1 MAEVWQNPYAPGTA
15 AIPPVL
21 TGRDD
26 WLGRFDDYFRGLVGG
41 YPIEHVCFWGPRGMG
56 KTVLL
61 ERLGEMG
68 RERKVV
74 ARRVEATGDHSFAGL
89 LADHLGVLG
98 TDLVSRGTALRRIRA
113 AVDQVT
119 VTVGGGPLK
128 AEIRTRRPIPVDQAM
143 GDLLVALGELARDR
157 KQGVLLLLD
166 EVQAIEP
173 VHLRAVARG
182 LQSCAAAR
190 LPVLMVAGGLPHA
203 PEHIRRAVTYGERYR
218 YAELG
223 PLNPVATRVALEQP
237 AADLGVSFE
246 ATALDALVAASQG
259 YPYLVQLLGHRSWEA
274 ARGGPVITAGHAA
287 LSIPAALSELA
298 ASVFDGRVTRLTPA
312 ERVYVVA
319 LAALGDGPV
328 SGAEVA
334 RSLARTGQ
342 SLSRTRQN
350 LIDKGLIAPVGS
362 RELVFTLPH
371 FAAYVR
377 ARESSSTA
385 ALTSDAFPNQLTP
398 TPRAKGRPGPA
409 GGPRAPGRRR

>member
-1 MAEVWQNPYAPGTA
+1 M
-15 AIPPVL
+15 PPLL

-26 WLGRFDDYFRGLVGG
+26 WLGRFHDHFQGLVTGH
-41 YPIEHVCFWGPRGMG
+41 PVQHVCFWGPRGMG

-61 ERLGEMG
+61 ERLGEMA
-68 RERKVV
+68 RERSVV
-74 ARRVEATGDHSFAGL
+74 ARRVEATGDSTFAGV
-89 LADHLGVLG
+89 LADQLGALG
-98 TDLVSRGTALRRIRA
+98 ADLVSRGAALRRIRA

-128 AEIRTRRPIPVDQAM
+128 AEIRARRPVPVDQAL
-143 GDLLVALGELARDR
+143 DELFVALGELARDR
-157 KQGVLLLLD
+157 KHGVMVLLD
-166 EVQAIEP
+166 EVQAIDP

-182 LQSCAAAR
+182 LQSCAASR

-237 AADLGVSFE
+237 AADLGVSFDP
-246 ATALDALVAASQG
+246 AALDSLVAASQG

-274 ARGGPVITAGHAA
+274 ARGGPVIASAHTAV
-287 LSIPAALSELA
+287 SIPAALSELA
-298 ASVFDGRVTRLTPA
+298 ASVLDGRFTRLTPA
-312 ERVYVVA
+312 ERTYVAA

-328 SGAEVA
+328 SGADVA
-334 RSLARTGQ
+334 RSMGRSGQ

-350 LIDKGLIAPVGS
+350 LIAKGLIAPVGS
-362 RELVFTLPH
+362 RDLVFTLPH

-377 ARESSSTA
+377 ARESSATA
-385 ALTSDAFPNQLTP
+385 ALASDAFPHQLAPGP
-398 TPRAKGRPGPA
+398 TPPRKA
-409 GGPRAPGRRR
+409 GGPSAAGPRRPGRRR